1 MSVRRAEHAVEISFL
16 TIPIGRSF
24 MANAVAT
31 AVVMLLTAP
40 TSLVGRGILAGVY
53 GLALAI
59 LFLSRGFMVAA
70 MSPGSRKIA

>member
-1 MSVRRAEHAVEISFL
+1 
-16 TIPIGRSF
+16 
-24 MANAVAT
+24 MANAVAM

-40 TSLVGRGILAGVY
+40 TSLVGRGILAGAY
-53 GLALAI
+53 GLVLAI